1 MSVLVFLLALSI
13 LVFVHEFGHF
23 IAAKKSGVKVEEFG
37 FGLPPRIFGRKIGDT
52 LYSINL
58 LPIGGFVKLKGEEGE
73 VLGFGSEGSFASAP
87 NSKRLIIVLAGVIG
101 NLLLAYLIFVLL
113 FLVGNP
119 TMAGKVKIS
128 GVAKDSPAEASQI
141 KPGDYVLKVDGKE
154 VPEPSDFISRV
165 NSQKGNKVTVTV
177 EREGKTLNLVA
188 IPRLKPPSGEGP
200 LGVVVG
206 FDSHLT
212 YKRAGFGDALILAGQ
227 EIYKD
232 LNLMVLGLKSMVTEI
247 FKGKAPADVTG
258 VVGIY
263 KISTQALETGF
274 RIYLQLVAL
283 ISLNLFMF
291 NILPIPALD
300 GGRLLFILIETF
312 TRRKISPKVEKVVN
326 NFGLATLLVLFV
338 LVTIRDIKRF

>member
-1 MSVLVFLLALSI
+1 MSILIFLLALSV

-23 IAAKKSGVKVEEFG
+23 IAAKKSGVKVDEFG
-37 FGLPPRIFGRKIGDT
+37 FGLPPRIFGRKVGDT

-58 LPIGGFVKLKGEEGE
+58 LPIGGFVKLKGEDGE
-73 VLGFGSEGSFASAP
+73 VLGFGSEGSFVAASNP
-87 NSKRLIIVLAGVIG
+87 KRLIIVLAGVVG

-119 TMAGKVKIS
+119 TMIGKVIIS
-128 GVAKDSPAEASQI
+128 NVAKNSPAEASQI
-141 KPGDYVLKVDGKE
+141 KPNDYVLKVDG
-154 VPEPSDFISRV
+154 VAVTEPQDFINRV
-165 NSQKGNKVTVTV
+165 NNKKGIKVDIVV
-177 EREGKTLNLVA
+177 EREGSVLNLTA
-188 IPRLKPPSGEGP
+188 IPRVSPPSGEGP

-212 YKRAGFGDALILAGQ
+212 YRKAGFVQAATLAGQ

-232 LNLMVLGLKSMVTEI
+232 LALMVLGLKSMLNEMI
-247 FKGKAPADVTG
+247 KGRAPTDIAG

-263 KISTQALETGF
+263 KFSAQALEVGY

-291 NILPIPALD
+291 NLLPIPALD
-300 GGRLLFILIETF
+300 GGRLLFIIIEMV
-312 TRRKISPKVEKVVN
+312 TRKKISPKVEKVVN
-326 NFGLATLLVLFV
+326 NFGLALLLALFV